1 MAANKFSEIYLQL
14 KKEVREGLYNDT
26 LLLPTELELVDR
38 FKTSRNTIRRA
49 IAKLNDEGL
58 VYSVKGRGVVVLE
71 TSKVDKVFF
80 KTGNFHGLKELSNY
94 NEISTSSKLI
104 DFQELTVSEELAQK
118 ISFNEGERIY
128 KISRLRI
135 INEKSMMYDTSYFKK
150 MYLGPITAEIA
161 EGSIY
166 EYIDTQ
172 LDFKIAA
179 SKSVMKVVSAVEA
192 DFENLDLGE
201 NNCVGEIE
209 NIAYTDSG
217 RLFEHTFIRY
227 IPNEYVMV
235 SFAQR

>member
-1 MAANKFSEIYLQL
+1 MAANKFFDIYTQL
-14 KKEVREGLYNDT
+14 KEEVREGIYNDT
-26 LLLPTELELVDR
+26 MLLPTELELVER

-49 IAKLNDEGL
+49 IAQLNDEGL

-80 KTGNFHGLKELSNY
+80 KTGNFHGLKELSSY

-104 DFQELTVSEELAQK
+104 DFTELTVSENLAK
-118 ISFNEGERIY
+118 LISFHEGERIY
-128 KISRLRI
+128 KIRRLRMI
-135 INEKSMMYDTSYFKK
+135 DNKSMMYDTSYFKK
-150 MYLGPITAEIA
+150 SILGPIDKKIA
-161 EGSIY
+161 SGSIY
-166 EYIDTQ
+166 DYIDKN

-179 SKSVMKVVSAVEA
+179 SKSVMKVVSAKET

-209 NIAYTDSG
+209 NIAYTDNG

-235 SFAQR
+235 SFTQR

>member
-1 MAANKFSEIYLQL
+1 M
-14 KKEVREGLYNDT
+14 
-26 LLLPTELELVDR
+26 LLPTELELVDR

-49 IAKLNDEGL
+49 IAQLNAEGL
-58 VYSVKGRGVVVLE
+58 VYSVKGRGVVILE

-104 DFQELTVSEELAQK
+104 AFEELTVSEELANV
-118 ISFNEGERIY
+118 ISFHEGERIY
-128 KISRLRI
+128 KISRLRA
-135 INEKSMMYDTSYFKK
+135 INGVSMMYDTSYFKK
-150 MYLGPITAEIA
+150 SILGPIDEKIA
-161 EGSIY
+161 AGSIY
-166 EYIDTQ
+166 EYIDQ
-172 LDFKIAA
+172 KLEFKIVA
-179 SKSVMKVVSAVEA
+179 SKSIMKVVSAKAA

-209 NIAYTDSG
+209 NIAYTDNG

>member
-1 MAANKFSEIYLQL
+1 MAVNKFFDIYTQL
-14 KKEVREGLYNDT
+14 KEEVREGIYNDT
-26 LLLPTELELVDR
+26 MLLPTELELVGR

-49 IAKLNDEGL
+49 IAQLNAEGL
-58 VYSVKGRGVVVLE
+58 VYSVKGRGVVILE

-104 DFQELTVSEELAQK
+104 DFKELTVSEELAK
-118 ISFNEGERIY
+118 VISFHEGERIY
-128 KISRLRI
+128 KISRLRV
-135 INEKSMMYDTSYFKK
+135 INGASMMYDTSYFKK
-150 MYLGPITAEIA
+150 SILGPIDEKIA
-161 EGSIY
+161 AGSIY
-166 EYIDTQ
+166 EYIDQ
-172 LDFKIAA
+172 KLEFKIVA
-179 SKSVMKVVSAVEA
+179 SKSIMKVVSAKAA

-209 NIAYTDSG
+209 NIAYTDNG